1 MKKATSKIILLVLSL
16 ALLVG
21 SAIGISVS
29 ANTTAPDIISKNVK
43 TNGNF
48 CLQFAVDP
56 TTVIGDDV
64 TLTIYNQDP
73 TGLEGDALTEATVQT
88 ITKAKT
94 DTEFVALDGDK
105 VQDDEVIVFDSKG
118 VAAKDIADVWYIKT
132 ASGGVESAIETYS
145 VREYAFERLYK
156 DGTIFAKETDD
167 DDYKYRQQQ
176 FYLGLL
182 EMGSVA
188 QELQVNYKLEAAGS
202 EPEKLAK
209 EYIYAYVDGG
219 TYTVGEGEA
228 TDRGFVQNGDVLTLT
243 ASDSS
248 TTGWNVYTYLQ
259 GGTLSTTQV
268 VALGDTV
275 TVTGNTVIL
284 PYVAGVTPGL
294 YYNEA
299 NATVTAPYTF
309 TGLTYKNLQG
319 NQGTT
324 HIAYLGHTNYSI
336 TNTGYAFY
344 ETGDEQ
350 RGTVFKVSKTDAA
363 SAQSLVHFP
372 VYDTKENANCFVFEF
387 DFMYTGANHKFTSTT
402 VDSNGELSTSVFF
415 MGVFSDGLDKIGTWT
430 AMESAR
436 QFSTALISKD
446 YDGVVDDSLIGG
458 DAFRIE
464 SVSDKQY
471 DLVPNTWYN
480 ICYEIYPEKNMCVI
494 YVDGIRVGAWSPST
508 FTIANGD
515 INNINRV
522 SLMMDYRLN
531 NYEMMFDDVYAGKI
545 VKEYVAP

>member
-1 MKKATSKIILLVLSL
+1 MKKGTTKIILLVLSL

-21 SAIGISVS
+21 AAIGISVS

-43 TNGNF
+43 TSGNF

-56 TTVIGDDV
+56 ATVIGDDV

-94 DTEFVALDGDK
+94 DTELVALDGDK
-105 VQDDEVIVFDSKG
+105 VQDDEVIVFDTKG
-118 VAAKDIADVWYIKT
+118 VSAKDIADVWYIKT
-132 ASGGVESAIETYS
+132 ASGGAESALETYS

-156 DGTIFAKETDD
+156 DGTIFAAETDD

-176 FYLGLL
+176 FYLTLL

-243 ASDSS
+243 ATDSA

-259 GGTLSTTQV
+259 GDTLDTTQV

-294 YYNEA
+294 YFEEIGDPVYNF
-299 NATVTAPYTF
+299 NSMS
-309 TGLTYKNLQG
+309 
-319 NQGTT
+319 
-324 HIAYLGHTNYSI
+324 YLNFVGESGEDYLSK
-336 TNTGYAFY
+336 TGYNTSGSFFY
-344 ETGDEQ
+344 RFEDSGYPKYGKALALYKTETAG
-350 RGTVFKVSKTDAA
+350 S
-363 SAQSLVHFP
+363 QSLIHFP
-372 VYDTKENANCFVFEF
+372 IAAAKSENANCVVFEY
-387 DFMYTGANHKFTSTT
+387 DYLYTGMDLYYSSATT
-402 VDSNGELSTSVFF
+402 EGAITSNGTFF
-415 MGVFSDGLDKIGTWT
+415 FSMNSGTIQNVSGNSWT
-430 AMESAR
+430 ALKNNGYKFIEF
-436 QFSTALISKD
+436 QINTYDL
-446 YDGVVDDSLIGG
+446 DGVTAIPDGG
-458 DAFRIE
+458 T
-464 SVSDKQY
+464 QY
-471 DLVPNTWYN
+471 KSEKGTNSMRLPGSTKDLEANTWYN
-480 ICYEIYPEKNMCVI
+480 ICLEIYTDAKIWII
-494 YVDGIRVGAWSPST
+494 YVDGVQVST
-508 FTIANGD
+508 G
-515 INNINRV
+515 NISVTNAI
-522 SLMMDYRLN
+522 SDYNSISFMMDYRIR
-531 NYEMMFDDVYAGKI
+531 NYDMLYDNICGARI
-545 VKEYVAP
+545 VKECPIK